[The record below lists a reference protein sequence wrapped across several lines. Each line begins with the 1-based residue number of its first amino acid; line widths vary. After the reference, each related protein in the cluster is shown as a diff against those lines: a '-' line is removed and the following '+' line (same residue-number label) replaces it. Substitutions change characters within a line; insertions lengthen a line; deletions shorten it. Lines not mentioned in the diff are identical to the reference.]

1 MNDATADG
9 RYQSVAVLRGRG
21 QLGRAALAAALMI
34 TAAAVPSAA
43 AAEQFPLYYAG
54 REELVLDRL
63 RLDPETARVDGLDA
77 ARSAVLQDSLPGR
90 GPALEGLKRRVEQGM
105 GLVVITGRNLD
116 PDALADLTNGAI
128 KQVGVVDAPPGPK
141 HSAQMERLA
150 AIIEYKGAPDDP
162 IAQNISW
169 RSAVRVHAR
178 SVLESDGAEVLVAT
192 SKKDPVRPETP
203 ILLRAKI
210 GSGTVYVLNVWLRQ
224 GEQQERI
231 ASYLKL
237 LEGIEG
243 AENYDFQRW
252 AYFNWLLY
260 YLSRSAAEGALVPYG
275 DWVGSPVPQG
285 RQVALMFAIL
295 GGSVATLIVLFIA
308 VRRYS
313 LAHPEKLERL
323 YLDTEGDGPRP
334 ASVGAAA
341 MPKTGGMG
349 ARAERGD
356 PRWEIVGFHRP
367 LSGFFYNYLLTLF
380 LLIPFNFVVTYYL
393 ERNYVNPFLE
403 ARGAWAA
410 VTQFMLF
417 FFTLLDLGTAQ
428 ALVKYFAEFR
438 VREPRRAIMY
448 AQFFVWF
455 QALSGMLQ
463 IGAFAIVAAI
473 WMPHSAFAFMT
484 WMVILHALI
493 QFPGFVT
500 IFFSLFRGLQRFD
513 RAQLLI
519 VLYYVLTPLFAM
531 LFAVL
536 GRHWGLQN
544 PVFGEGLGA
553 VLGYAIGATVAN
565 LVMCAG
571 CMAFTHWV
579 GMRLVTIFLAHFDR
593 DTIRRALLYGSKL
606 TGGLAAAT
614 LSWGLMPVIMGALLP
629 NYLELNEIWI
639 LVYGFTFAYVE
650 TGAYVFLTLMP
661 SISESYSQSMM
672 KLTQRY
678 IDQGVRWGLI
688 IGGVLGGA
696 YIAFLD
702 VFIQGLLP
710 PQFMRAVGVLLLIHI
725 YRVADFSNRL
735 PDQVFQGT
743 GRTGLYTWTQLV
755 EHGGRIALAWY
766 LIKWYGFEGL
776 FYAFILSA
784 VLKSLIAWPLMAKL
798 IVRPVFSIWQTFINP
813 AAAALGNYLILRGC
827 ALAIWQGPGETA
839 SAWLAVLFCLFGSL
853 PIFMFLSGLLGW
865 DRASLREFRDAAEIV
880 PKPFGVLARF
890 AYRVVALGCSLSPLQ
905 ERFPGRLVKEAF
917 DEAATL
923 TASKAELR

>member
-1 MNDATADG
+1 LYLSSD
-9 RYQSVAVLRGRG
+9 
-21 QLGRAALAAALMI
+21 
-34 TAAAVPSAA
+34 
-43 AAEQFPLYYAG
+43 AAE
-54 REELVLDRL
+54 
-63 RLDPETARVDGLDA
+63 
-77 ARSAVLQDSLPGR
+77 
-90 GPALEGLKRRVEQGM
+90 
-105 GLVVITGRNLD
+105 
-116 PDALADLTNGAI
+116 
-128 KQVGVVDAPPGPK
+128 
-141 HSAQMERLA
+141 
-150 AIIEYKGAPDDP
+150 
-162 IAQNISW
+162 
-169 RSAVRVHAR
+169 
-178 SVLESDGAEVLVAT
+178 
-192 SKKDPVRPETP
+192 
-203 ILLRAKI
+203 
-210 GSGTVYVLNVWLRQ
+210 
-224 GEQQERI
+224 
-231 ASYLKL
+231 
-237 LEGIEG
+237 
-243 AENYDFQRW
+243 
-252 AYFNWLLY
+252 
-260 YLSRSAAEGALVPYG
+260 
-275 DWVGSPVPQG
+275 
-285 RQVALMFAIL
+285 
-295 GGSVATLIVLFIA
+295 
-308 VRRYS
+308 
-313 LAHPEKLERL
+313 
-323 YLDTEGDGPRP
+323 PRP

-341 MPKTGGMG
+341 AATAAG
-349 ARAERGD
+349 ARAPAARGD
-356 PRWEIVGFHRP
+356 ARWEIVGFHRP
-367 LSGFFYNYLLTLF
+367 LSGFFYNYLLSLF
-380 LLIPFNFVVTYYL
+380 VLIPFNFVVSFYL

-417 FFTLLDLGTAQ
+417 FFTLLDLGTGQ

-438 VREPRRAIMY
+438 VREPGRAIMY

-463 IGAFAIVAAI
+463 IGLFTIVAAI

-513 RAQLLI
+513 YAQLLI

-531 LFAVL
+531 VFAVL
-536 GRHWGLQN
+536 GRHWGLQH

-553 VLGYAIGATVAN
+553 VLGYAVGSMVAN
-565 LVMCAG
+565 LLMCAG

-579 GMRLVTIFLAHFDR
+579 GIRLVTIFLAHFDR
-593 DTIRRALLYGSKL
+593 DTIKRALIYGGKL

-614 LSWGLMPVIMGALLP
+614 LSWGMMPIIMGALLP

-639 LVYGFTFAYVE
+639 LVYGFTFAYTE

-678 IDQGVRWGLI
+678 VDQGVRWGLI
-688 IGGVLGGA
+688 IVGVLGGA

-710 PQFMRAVGVLLLIHI
+710 PQFMRAVSVLVLIHLF
-725 YRVADFSNRL
+725 RVADFTNRL

-755 EHGGRIALAWY
+755 EHGGRIVLAWY
-766 LIKWYGFEGL
+766 FIKWYGFEGL

-798 IVRPVFSIWQTFINP
+798 VVKPVFSVWQTLINP
-813 AAAALGNYLILRGC
+813 AAAALGNYLILRTC

-839 SAWLAVLFCLFGSL
+839 SAWMAVLFCLFGSL
-853 PIFMFLSGLLGW
+853 PIYMFLSGLLGW

-880 PKPFGVLARF
+880 PAPFGVVARF
-890 AYRVVALGCSLSPLQ
+890 AHRVVAFGCSLSPLQ

-917 DEAATL
+917 EEAAIL